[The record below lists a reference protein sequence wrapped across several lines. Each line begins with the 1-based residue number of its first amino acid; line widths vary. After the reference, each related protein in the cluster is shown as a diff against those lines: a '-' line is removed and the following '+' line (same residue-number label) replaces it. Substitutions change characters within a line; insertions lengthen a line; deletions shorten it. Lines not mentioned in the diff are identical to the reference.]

1 MTDAEA
7 TKLVRRAVTDA
18 IINAIAIIALALWIV
33 TAFANWLAP
42 YDDTDFN
49 GQRSGLQILTDCRTG
64 LQYLSTR
71 EGGLTP
77 RLDATATQ
85 IRKDCK

>member
-1 MTDAEA
+1 MNNREA
-7 TKLVRRAVTDA
+7 RRIVRNGVTDGIFAAA
-18 IINAIAIIALALWIV
+18 IYLSLAALIV
-33 TAFANWLAP
+33 TSVANYSRP

-49 GQRSGLQILTDCRTG
+49 GNRSGMEVLTDCLTG

-77 RLDATATQ
+77 RLNNDQTQ